1 MKLFTRFRNAI
12 LVLGLVMVTFGQIS
26 AQNVRY
32 SDSWSHQGF
41 TLVDSKSNH
50 IRVDFSV
57 EQFSMVPIEVK
68 GNSMVSLEMPGVF
81 LPGDEGAPNLPGQG
95 RFIAIPSGATP
106 VLRIVNSRVEVI
118 QNVEVAPAPRI
129 PLESEDSPLEY
140 TKNSAIYSANEFY
153 PAEPVKL
160 SEVSS
165 VRGVDFVTLGI
176 TPFQYNPVTKELR
189 VIRDLEV
196 AIDLVG
202 GNGEFGDV
210 AYRNRYW
217 DPMLSDILL
226 NYSSLPR
233 IDYKSRYEHNA
244 NRKAEGECEYMIIT
258 PDGPEFQAWADTIR
272 KFRTEQGVITK
283 VFTITEI
290 GGNSTNAIQEF
301 IKNAYNNWTLKPVA
315 CLLLGDHGSDGN
327 KNILSKIYDNYCV
340 SDNLYSDVNGD
351 MMPDVVMSRITAN
364 NNDQLTVMITKFLNY
379 ERNPPTAEYFYQHP
393 ITALGWQTERWFQ
406 ICSEVVGG
414 YFKKIQNKEPVR
426 INKVYQGTPG
436 SVWSTA
442 TNTNT
447 VVNYFGPNG
456 LGYIPQS
463 PAELGGWDGGNATM
477 INEAINAGSFLLQ
490 HRDHGEETGWG
501 EPSYHNSNINALT
514 NTDLTFIMSINCLT
528 GKYNW
533 SSECFTEKFHRHT
546 KNGQNAGALGLIG
559 ASEVSY
565 SFVNDTYVWG
575 VYDNWF
581 TDFMPDYGS
590 TPEPRGI
597 LPSFGN
603 AAGKYFLKQSNWP
616 YNTTNKAVTY
626 NLFHHHGES
635 FSIIYSEVPQAM
647 VVDHDTAVFAGST
660 SFDVTATEGATVC
673 VTVDGEIM
681 GVQTAG
687 ASAMQFTFPA
697 VTVGQKVVIVA
708 TMTNHYR
715 YRKEIV
721 VTDNVLTAA
730 FQADQTNYCETAVVN
745 FTDMSTANP
754 QAWEWTFEGGSPATS
769 TERNPQGI
777 TYSTPGQ
784 YNVTLKVTK
793 GTEVNEITLPAY
805 IVVTAYPVAP
815 VVTSA
820 GVCVGQENTTLVAEG
835 ANVRWYSDEAL
846 TNMVGE
852 GNTYVSKETLPGVYT
867 YYVTATNDICQSA
880 ASTATFTIAEYPV
893 VTFSAVAPV
902 CITTAAFTFGEVTPA
917 GGVFEGNGIVE
928 NMFNPSVAGAGTH
941 TIKYIYTNETGCSDT
956 AEQAVT
962 VIAVPDVT
970 LSQIASICENGT
982 PFTLTGGLPE
992 GGVYSGLGVANGDFD
1007 PSVVGAGSASVTYTY
1022 TDPTT
1027 GCLNEAASNFE
1038 IYPKPVSGLV
1048 ADTTICHNWTITLD
1062 GTVEGATYAWSTGA
1076 TTATISIDSTG
1087 IGLQGSKE
1095 ITLTLTSDK
1104 GCVNTQ
1110 TALVEVQ
1117 NCTGVNEL
1125 AGLTSLEIYPNP
1137 VSDNLNIKM
1146 ETILRTDVKIE
1157 VINSYGVKVYQSPSY
1172 TVEGAFNTS
1181 FSVNDLPSGA
1191 YFIMV
1196 KTNDKTITRK
1206 IVVRK

>member
-12 LVLGLVMVTFGQIS
+12 LALGLVMVTFGQIS
-26 AQNVRY
+26 AQDVRY
-32 SDSWSHQGF
+32 SDSWSRQGF
-41 TLVDSKSNH
+41 NLVDSKSNH

-57 EQFSMVPIEVK
+57 EQFSMVPVNVK
-68 GNSMVSLEMPGVF
+68 GTSMVSLEMPGVF

-95 RFIAIPSGATP
+95 RFIAIPTGATP

-129 PLESEDSPLEY
+129 PLESEDTPLDY
-140 TKNSAIYSANEFY
+140 SKNSTIYSSNEFY

-202 GNGEFGDV
+202 GNGEFGD
-210 AYRNRYW
+210 AAFRNRYW
-217 DPMLSDILL
+217 DPMLSDMLL

-233 IDYKSRYEHNA
+233 IDYKSRYENNA
-244 NRKAEGECEYMIIT
+244 NRKADGECEYIIIS

-283 VFTITEI
+283 VFTITEV
-290 GGNSTNAIQEF
+290 GGNTTTAIQNF

-315 CLLLGDHGSDGN
+315 CLLLGDHGSDGT
-327 KNILSKIYDNYCV
+327 KNLLAPIYDNYCV
-340 SDNLYSDVNGD
+340 SDNLYADVNGD

-379 ERNPPTAEYFYQHP
+379 ERNPPTAEYFYKHP

-414 YFKKIQNKEPVR
+414 YFKHVQGKEPVR

-501 EPSYHNSNINALT
+501 EPSYHNSNINSLT

-533 SSECFTEKFHRHT
+533 GSECFTEKFHRHT

-635 FSIIYSEVPQAM
+635 FSIIYSEIPQAM
-647 VVDHDTAVFAGST
+647 VVDHDTAVFAGAT
-660 SFDVTATEGATVC
+660 TFDVTATEGATVC

-697 VTVGQKVVIVA
+697 ATVGQKVVIVA

-715 YRKEIV
+715 YRKEIT
-721 VTDNVLTAA
+721 VTDNVLSAV
-730 FQADQTNYCETAVVN
+730 FQADQTNHCETAVVN
-745 FTDMSTANP
+745 FTDKSTANP
-754 QAWEWTFEGGSPATS
+754 ESWEWTFEGGTPSTS

-777 TYSTPGQ
+777 TYSAPGL
-784 YNVTLKVTK
+784 YTVTLKVTK
-793 GTEVNEITLPAY
+793 GVEVKETTIPGY
-805 IVVTAYPVAP
+805 IVISTYPVAP
-815 VVTSA
+815 AATSA
-820 GVCVGQENTTLVAEG
+820 GVCVGLENPALVAEG
-835 ANVRWYSDEAL
+835 SNIRWYSDEAL
-846 TNMVGE
+846 TTLVGN
-852 GNTYVSKETLPGVYT
+852 GNSFVSSETLPGVYT
-867 YYVTATNDICQSA
+867 YYTTASNDVCQSPA
-880 ASTATFTIAEYPV
+880 TIATLTIAAYP
-893 VTFSAVAPV
+893 
-902 CITTAAFTFGEVTPA
+902 TAAFAPVSPVCLSAAPFTPAEATPA
-917 GGVFEGNGIVE
+917 GGVFEGDGIVE
-928 NMFNPSVAGAGTH
+928 NMFNAAVAGVGDH
-941 TIKYIYTNETGCSDT
+941 TIRYIYTNETGCSDT
-956 AEQAVT
+956 AEQVIT
-962 VIAVPDVT
+962 VIAVPEVSLAQVANT
-970 LSQIASICENGT
+970 CENGT
-982 PFTLTGGLPE
+982 AVTLTGGLPE
-992 GGVYSGLGVANGDFD
+992 GGTYSGLGVENGIFNL
-1007 PSVVGAGSASVTYTY
+1007 SIAGAGTASVNYTII
-1022 TDPTT
+1022 DQAT
-1027 GCLNEAASNFE
+1027 GCPSIAVSTFE
-1038 IYPKPVSGLV
+1038 VYPKPVSALPS
-1048 ADTTICHNWTITLD
+1048 DTTICHNWVITLD
-1062 GTVEGATYAWSTGA
+1062 ANVEGATYSWSTGA
-1076 TTATISIDSTG
+1076 TTSAISVDSTG
-1087 IGLQGSKE
+1087 VGLQGNKE
-1095 ITLTLTSDK
+1095 LSVTMTSDK

-1110 TALVEVQ
+1110 KVVVDVQ
-1117 NCTGVNEL
+1117 NCTGINEL
-1125 AGLTSLEIYPNP
+1125 SGLTRLDIYPNP

-1157 VINSYGVKVYQSPSY
+1157 VINSFGLKVYQSPSY

-1181 FSVNDLPSGA
+1181 FNVSDLSSGV

-1196 KTNDKTITRK
+1196 KTSDKTITRK

>member
-12 LVLGLVMVTFGQIS
+12 LALGLVMVTFGQLS
-26 AQNVRY
+26 AQDVRY
-32 SDSWSHQGF
+32 SDSWSRQGF
-41 TLVDSKSNH
+41 NLVDSKSNH

-57 EQFSMVPIEVK
+57 EQFSMVPVNVK
-68 GNSMVSLEMPGVF
+68 GASMVSVEMPGVF

-95 RFIAIPSGATP
+95 RFIAIPTGATP

-118 QNVEVAPAPRI
+118 QNVDIAPAPRI
-129 PLESEDSPLEY
+129 PLESEDTPLDY
-140 TKNSAIYSANEFY
+140 TKNSAIYSSNEFY

-202 GNGEFGDV
+202 GNGEFGD
-210 AYRNRYW
+210 AAFRNRYW
-217 DPMLSDILL
+217 DPMLSDMLL

-233 IDYKSRYEHNA
+233 IDYKSRYENSA
-244 NRKAEGECEYMIIT
+244 NRKAADECEYIIIT

-283 VFTITEI
+283 VFTITEV
-290 GGNSTNAIQEF
+290 GGNTTTAIQNF

-315 CLLLGDHGSDGN
+315 CLLLGDHGSDGT
-327 KNILSKIYDNYCV
+327 KNLLAPIYDNYCV
-340 SDNLYSDVNGD
+340 SDNLYADVNGD

-379 ERNPPTAEYFYQHP
+379 ERNPPTAEYFYKHP

-414 YFKKIQNKEPVR
+414 YFKHVQGKEPVR

-501 EPSYHNSNINALT
+501 EPSYHNSNINSLT

-533 SSECFTEKFHRHT
+533 GSECFTEKFHRHT

-647 VVDHDTAVFAGST
+647 VVDHDTAVFAGAT
-660 SFDVTATEGATVC
+660 TFDVTATEGATVC

-687 ASAMQFTFPA
+687 ASALQFTFPA
-697 VTVGQKVVIVA
+697 ATVGQKVVIVA

-715 YRKEIV
+715 YRKEIT
-721 VTDNVLTAA
+721 VTDNVLSAA
-730 FQADQTNYCETAVVN
+730 FQADQTNHCETAVVN
-745 FTDMSTANP
+745 FSDKSTANP
-754 QAWEWTFEGGSPATS
+754 ESWEWTFEGGTPSTS

-777 TYSTPGQ
+777 TYSAPGL
-784 YNVTLKVTK
+784 YTVTLKVTK
-793 GTEVNEITLPAY
+793 GVEVKETTIPGY
-805 IVVTAYPVAP
+805 IVISTYPVAP
-815 VVTSA
+815 AATSA
-820 GVCVGQENTTLVAEG
+820 GVCAGLENPALVAEG
-835 ANVRWYSDEAL
+835 SNIRWYSDEAL
-846 TNMVGE
+846 TTLVGN
-852 GNTYVSKETLPGVYT
+852 GNSFVSSETLPGVYT
-867 YYVTATNDICQSA
+867 YYTTASNDVCQSPATIATLTIA
-880 ASTATFTIAEYPV
+880 AYPTATFAP
-893 VTFSAVAPV
+893 VAPV
-902 CITTAAFTFGEVTPA
+902 CYSAAPFTPAEATPA
-917 GGVFEGNGIVE
+917 GGVFEGDGIVE
-928 NMFNPSVAGAGTH
+928 NMFNASVAGVGDH

-956 AEQAVT
+956 AEQVIT
-962 VIAVPDVT
+962 VIAVPEVS
-970 LSQIASICENGT
+970 LAQVANICENGT
-982 PFTLTGGLPE
+982 AVTLTGGLPE
-992 GGVYSGLGVANGDFD
+992 GGTYSGLGVENGIFN
-1007 PSVVGAGSASVTYTY
+1007 PEVAGAGTANVSYTII
-1022 TDPTT
+1022 DQTT
-1027 GCLNEAASNFE
+1027 GCPSIAVSTFE
-1038 IYPKPVSGLV
+1038 VYPKPIAAFP
-1048 ADTTICHNWTITLD
+1048 ADTTICHNWVITLD
-1062 GTVEGATYAWSTGA
+1062 ATVEGASYLWSTGA
-1076 TTATISIDSTG
+1076 TTSTVSVDSTG
-1087 IGLQGSKE
+1087 VGLQGNKE
-1095 ITLTLTSDK
+1095 LSVTMTSDK

-1110 TALVEVQ
+1110 MIVVDVQ
-1117 NCTGVNEL
+1117 NCTGINEL
-1125 AGLTSLEIYPNP
+1125 SGLTHLEIYPNP
-1137 VSDNLNIKM
+1137 VSDNLNVKM

-1157 VINSYGVKVYQSPSY
+1157 VINSFGLKVYQSPSY

-1181 FSVNDLPSGA
+1181 FNVSDLSSGV

-1196 KTNDKTITRK
+1196 KTSDKTITRK